1 MTYRTLPHLCRL
13 LCALFC
19 LGVAILSCSKAHAL
33 EGEWEIG
40 AMPMALIMPQGDTYG
55 GGLEVFG
62 RYAVTDGL
70 KINAAFAASANKF
83 ILTGDIL
90 GLYYARIG
98 VIYSL
103 DILEWVPS
111 AGLHISALFSEH
123 ERHRWTKSDNGMGI
137 DFDLMVQYRGIRNLG
152 IGLGFTYHLVF
163 VGRDYMTIGLSFSWF
178 SGDF

>member
-1 MTYRTLPHLCRL
+1 MIHRTLTHFCRL

-19 LGVAILSCSKAHAL
+19 LCAAFLTCSKAHAL

-55 GGLEVFG
+55 GGLEIFG

-70 KINAAFAASANKF
+70 KISAAFAASVNA
-83 ILTGDIL
+83 IRPTGDIL

-98 VIYSL
+98 LIYSL

-123 ERHRWTKSDNGMGI
+123 PRHRWTMSDNGMGV
-137 DFDLMVQYRGIRNLG
+137 DFDLMVQYRGIRKFG

-163 VGRDYMTIGLSFSWF
+163 VGRDYMTVGLSFSWF
-178 SGDF
+178 SDEF